1 MTSESR
7 SSVAAWKRCNLCANI
22 SFKTAQEFRLH
33 LRQNHCKKEGGS
45 YVCCYGKHN
54 ICGSL
59 PLEGV
64 NDQDYEFHVVKH
76 HVLTFTGDSFVY
88 LYVSRLRY
96 VYVNSETAKNIF

>member
-7 SSVAAWKRCNLCANI
+7 SSVAAWKRCNLCTDI
-22 SFKTAQEFRLH
+22 FFKTAQEFRLH

-76 HVLTFTGDSFVY
+76 HVLTFTGDVLFVY

-96 VYVNSETAKNIF
+96 V